1 VIKIKKPILR
11 IRKNGLFNHGHQRF
25 TSFTRRSF
33 VQQTL
38 QAGLLTVGSSYLLH
52 LPLAK
57 KQRVA
62 FATFVTGYSG
72 GTVPFTPKFLTQGIV
87 Y

>member
-1 VIKIKKPILR
+1 MDITLHLLYYEEVFL
-11 IRKNGLFNHGHQRF
+11 
-25 TSFTRRSF
+25 
-33 VQQTL
+33 QTL
-38 QAGLLTVGSSYLLH
+38 QVGLLTGGSSYLLH

-57 KQRVA
+57 RPRVA

-72 GTVPFTPKFLTQGIV
+72 GTVPFTPISEFLPQSHKDTEN